1 MKPAIYRTSEKF
13 QTPKRLKI
21 MKTTANGTT
30 AAQVNNNRESMNAAN
45 TGASYNPDNVA
56 HVKIYA
62 DNTREIWD
70 QQDNT
75 ARALAKKMRQGL
87 TPDREYLANSPS
99 VRRIVSEA
107 AKIARRDEWCN
118 PTAADLQQVRRE
130 VAAYIIDELAA
141 WKVKENED

>member
-1 MKPAIYRTSEKF
+1 
-13 QTPKRLKI
+13 
-21 MKTTANGTT
+21 MKTLENI
-30 AAQVNNNRESMNAAN
+30 QNVNSNAAN

-56 HVKIYA
+56 HVKMYA

-87 TPDREYLANSPS
+87 TPDREYLANCPS

-107 AKIARRDEWCN
+107 AVIARRDEWCN

-130 VAAYIIDELAA
+130 VAAYIIDEMAA
-141 WKVKENED
+141 WKVKENDEK

>member
-1 MKPAIYRTSEKF
+1 
-13 QTPKRLKI
+13 

-30 AAQVNNNRESMNAAN
+30 AAQVNNNNNRENLNAAPVV
-45 TGASYNPDNVA
+45 ASYNPDTVA
-56 HVKIYA
+56 HVKMYA

-141 WKVKENED
+141 WKMKENED

>member
-1 MKPAIYRTSEKF
+1 
-13 QTPKRLKI
+13 

-30 AAQVNNNRESMNAAN
+30 AAQVNSNESKNAAPVV
-45 TGASYNPDNVA
+45 ASYNPDNVA
-56 HVKIYA
+56 HVKMYA

-70 QQDNT
+70 QQDAT

-99 VRRIVSEA
+99 VRRIVNEA

>member
-1 MKPAIYRTSEKF
+1 
-13 QTPKRLKI
+13 

-30 AAQVNNNRESMNAAN
+30 AAQVNTNNRENMNAAN
-45 TGASYNPDNVA
+45 AGASYNPDNVA
-56 HVKIYA
+56 HVKMYA
-62 DNTREIWD
+62 DNTREIWE
-70 QQDNT
+70 QQDST

-141 WKVKENED
+141 WKVKNDEK

>member
-1 MKPAIYRTSEKF
+1 
-13 QTPKRLKI
+13 

-30 AAQVNNNRESMNAAN
+30 AAQVNTNNRENMNAAN

-56 HVKIYA
+56 HVKMYA

-87 TPDREYLANSPS
+87 TPDREYLANCPS

-118 PTAADLQQVRRE
+118 PTADDLQQARRE

-141 WKVKENED
+141 WKVKENDEK

>member
-1 MKPAIYRTSEKF
+1 
-13 QTPKRLKI
+13 
-21 MKTTANGTT
+21 MKTNKTNGTT
-30 AAQVNNNRESMNAAN
+30 AAQANSNENKNAAPVV
-45 TGASYNPDNVA
+45 ASYNPDNVK
-56 HVKIYA
+56 HVKMYA
-62 DNTREIWD
+62 DNVREIWE

-99 VRRIVSEA
+99 VHRIVNEA

-118 PTAADLQQVRRE
+118 PTAADLQQARRE

-141 WKVKENED
+141 WKVKNDEK

>member
-1 MKPAIYRTSEKF
+1 
-13 QTPKRLKI
+13 

-56 HVKIYA
+56 HVKMYA

-87 TPDREYLANSPS
+87 TPDREHLANSPS

-107 AKIARRDEWCN
+107 AKLARRDEWCN

-130 VAAYIIDELAA
+130 VAAYIIEELAT
-141 WKVKENED
+141 WKANHPEDEESK

>member
-1 MKPAIYRTSEKF
+1 
-13 QTPKRLKI
+13 

>member
-1 MKPAIYRTSEKF
+1 
-13 QTPKRLKI
+13 

-30 AAQVNNNRESMNAAN
+30 AAQVNNNNNRENMNAAPVV
-45 TGASYNPDNVA
+45 ASYNPDNVA
-56 HVKIYA
+56 HVKMYA

-99 VRRIVSEA
+99 VRRIVNEA

>member
-1 MKPAIYRTSEKF
+1 
-13 QTPKRLKI
+13 

-30 AAQVNNNRESMNAAN
+30 AAQVNTNRENMNAAPVV
-45 TGASYNPDNVA
+45 ASYNPDTVA
-56 HVKIYA
+56 HVKMYA

-70 QQDNT
+70 QQDAT

-87 TPDREYLANSPS
+87 TPDREHLANCPS
-99 VRRIVSEA
+99 VRRIVNEA

-118 PTAADLQQVRRE
+118 PTAADLQQARRE

-141 WKVKENED
+141 WKVKNDEK

>member
-1 MKPAIYRTSEKF
+1 
-13 QTPKRLKI
+13 

-30 AAQVNNNRESMNAAN
+30 AAQVNNNNRENLNAAPVV
-45 TGASYNPDNVA
+45 ASYNPDIVA

-70 QQDNT
+70 QQDAT

>member
-1 MKPAIYRTSEKF
+1 
-13 QTPKRLKI
+13 
-21 MKTTANGTT
+21 MKTTAN
-30 AAQVNNNRESMNAAN
+30 NNRENMNAAPVV
-45 TGASYNPDNVA
+45 ASYNPDAVA

-62 DNTREIWD
+62 DNVREIWD

-87 TPDREYLANSPS
+87 TPNREYLANCPS
-99 VRRIVSEA
+99 VRRIVNEA

-118 PTAADLQQVRRE
+118 PTAADLEQVRRE

-141 WKVKENED
+141 

>member
-1 MKPAIYRTSEKF
+1 
-13 QTPKRLKI
+13 

-30 AAQVNNNRESMNAAN
+30 AAQVNNNNREKMNAAPVV
-45 TGASYNPDNVA
+45 ASYNPDTVA
-56 HVKIYA
+56 HVKMYA

-70 QQDNT
+70 QQDAT

-87 TPDREYLANSPS
+87 TPDREHLANCPS
-99 VRRIVSEA
+99 VRRIVNEA

-130 VAAYIIDELAA
+130 IAAYIIDELAA
-141 WKVKENED
+141 WKVKNNED

>member
-1 MKPAIYRTSEKF
+1 
-13 QTPKRLKI
+13 
-21 MKTTANGTT
+21 MKTLNDI
-30 AAQVNNNRESMNAAN
+30 QNVNSNAAN
-45 TGASYNPDNVA
+45 VASYNPDNVA
-56 HVKIYA
+56 HVKMYA

-99 VRRIVSEA
+99 VRRIVNEA
-107 AKIARRDEWCN
+107 AVIARRDEWCN

-141 WKVKENED
+141 WKVKENDEK

>member
-1 MKPAIYRTSEKF
+1 
-13 QTPKRLKI
+13 

-30 AAQVNNNRESMNAAN
+30 AAQVNSNRENMNAAN
-45 TGASYNPDNVA
+45 TGASYNPDTVA
-56 HVKIYA
+56 HVKMYA

-87 TPDREYLANSPS
+87 TPDREYLANCPS
-99 VRRIVSEA
+99 VRRIVNEA

>member
-1 MKPAIYRTSEKF
+1 
-13 QTPKRLKI
+13 

-30 AAQVNNNRESMNAAN
+30 AAQVNNNRENQNAAN

-56 HVKIYA
+56 HVKMYA
-62 DNTREIWD
+62 DNVREIWD

-75 ARALAKKMRQGL
+75 ARALAKKIRQGL
-87 TPDREYLANSPS
+87 TPDREYLANCPS
-99 VRRIVSEA
+99 VRRIVNEA

-118 PTAADLQQVRRE
+118 PTAADLQQARRE

>member
-1 MKPAIYRTSEKF
+1 
-13 QTPKRLKI
+13 
-21 MKTTANGTT
+21 MKTNNNGTT
-30 AAQVNNNRESMNAAN
+30 AAQVNNNNRENMNAAN
-45 TGASYNPDNVA
+45 VASYNPDNVA
-56 HVKIYA
+56 HVKMYA

-70 QQDNT
+70 QQDAT

-87 TPDREYLANSPS
+87 TPDREYLANCPS

-118 PTAADLQQVRRE
+118 PTAADLQQARRE

-141 WKVKENED
+141 WKVKNDEK

>member
-1 MKPAIYRTSEKF
+1 
-13 QTPKRLKI
+13 

-56 HVKIYA
+56 HVKMYA
-62 DNTREIWD
+62 DITREIWD

-87 TPDREYLANSPS
+87 TPDREYLANCPS

-141 WKVKENED
+141 WKVKNGEK

>member
-1 MKPAIYRTSEKF
+1 
-13 QTPKRLKI
+13 

-30 AAQVNNNRESMNAAN
+30 AAQVNNNNNRENMNAAPVV
-45 TGASYNPDNVA
+45 ASYNPDNVA
-56 HVKIYA
+56 HVKMYA

-99 VRRIVSEA
+99 VRRIVNEA

-141 WKVKENED
+141 WKVKNDEK

>member
-1 MKPAIYRTSEKF
+1 
-13 QTPKRLKI
+13 

-30 AAQVNNNRESMNAAN
+30 AAQVNNNETKNAAPVV
-45 TGASYNPDNVA
+45 ASYNPDTVA
-56 HVKIYA
+56 HVKMYA

-75 ARALAKKMRQGL
+75 ARQLAKKMRQGL

-141 WKVKENED
+141 WKVKENDEK

>member
-1 MKPAIYRTSEKF
+1 
-13 QTPKRLKI
+13 
-21 MKTTANGTT
+21 MKTNNNGTT
-30 AAQVNNNRESMNAAN
+30 AAKVNNNETKNAAN
-45 TGASYNPDNVA
+45 TGASYNPDFVA
-56 HVKIYA
+56 HVKMYA

-70 QQDNT
+70 QQDAT
-75 ARALAKKMRQGL
+75 ARALAKKIRQGL

-99 VRRIVSEA
+99 VRRIVNEA

-141 WKVKENED
+141 WKVKENDEK

>member
-1 MKPAIYRTSEKF
+1 
-13 QTPKRLKI
+13 

-30 AAQVNNNRESMNAAN
+30 AAQVSNNNRENMNAAN
-45 TGASYNPDNVA
+45 MGASYNPDNVA
-56 HVKIYA
+56 HVKMYA

-70 QQDNT
+70 QQDAT

-99 VRRIVSEA
+99 VRRIVNEA

-118 PTAADLQQVRRE
+118 PTAADLQQARRE

>member
-1 MKPAIYRTSEKF
+1 
-13 QTPKRLKI
+13 

-30 AAQVNNNRESMNAAN
+30 AAQVNTNNRENMNAAN
-45 TGASYNPDNVA
+45 VASYNPDTVA
-56 HVKIYA
+56 HVKMYA

-70 QQDNT
+70 QQDAT

-141 WKVKENED
+141 WKVKNDEK

>member
-1 MKPAIYRTSEKF
+1 
-13 QTPKRLKI
+13 
-21 MKTTANGTT
+21 MKTTS
-30 AAQVNNNRESMNAAN
+30 NNRESMNAAN

-56 HVKIYA
+56 HVKMYA
-62 DNTREIWD
+62 DITREIWD

-87 TPDREYLANSPS
+87 TPDSEYLANSPS
-99 VRRIVSEA
+99 VRRIVNEA